1 MGTCPVFIYGRFVCI
16 LGNIELGNH
25 CGVPRWVVLSVEWFY
40 ICFAEHIEW
49 IIKRPS
55 ETFQT
60 AFSFESA
67 IKTADFPIKPRCR
80 NRCGG
85 AGHPGLV
92 RGRGRL

>member
-1 MGTCPVFIYGRFVCI
+1 MPCFYGRLVRIGKI
-16 LGNIELGNH
+16 LSLAIVAAF
-25 CGVPRWVVLSVEWFY
+25 CAEWFY
-40 ICFAEHIEW
+40 RLNIFIICFAEHIEW

-60 AFSFESA
+60 AFGVESA
-67 IKTADFPIKPRCR
+67 IKTADFQIKLRCR